1 MEKFH
6 ANIAK
11 KNNRNLQNA
20 YKREIESSNKIRRS
34 KQDENISN
42 DSNINKLLY
51 SSFFLIML
59 LYLIFN

>member
-20 YKREIESSNKIRRS
+20 YKREIESSNKIRRP

-42 DSNINKLLY
+42 DSNLNQLQKFKPN
-51 SSFFLIML
+51 SSFF
-59 LYLIFN
+59 